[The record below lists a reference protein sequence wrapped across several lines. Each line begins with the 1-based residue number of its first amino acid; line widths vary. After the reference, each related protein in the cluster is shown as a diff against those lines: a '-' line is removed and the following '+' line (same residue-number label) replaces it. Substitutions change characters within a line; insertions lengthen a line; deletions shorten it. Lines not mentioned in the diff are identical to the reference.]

1 MFKLWIN
8 DLFYTSGIVNARG
21 MIFHKRTED
30 TYQLFLIF
38 AGYNKLISCRV
49 LSHYKKKGEKSMLL
63 TSEVFHNISFA
74 EIAVRMLNFTA
85 WQQLEELE
93 RREENWKRLLK
104 EKEFPENLESFK
116 EMSKFDF
123 T

>member
-1 MFKLWIN
+1 
-8 DLFYTSGIVNARG
+8 
-21 MIFHKRTED
+21 
-30 TYQLFLIF
+30 
-38 AGYNKLISCRV
+38 
-49 LSHYKKKGEKSMLL
+49 MLL